1 MKKVSDI
8 VEGCRRGCDR
18 SYSLLYSQYSGYLAR
33 VVGRY
38 FTDQDTVND
47 LVQETFI
54 RVYEKIGSY
63 GVDNSFQGWI
73 GRIAR
78 NLAIDRLRR
87 SRVEVELLDFNQGWD
102 PHLESE
108 LAELEDEMVGEIR
121 LRLDRLKPR
130 SRRVFDLFVLDDLSH
145 AQIAEELGIPIG
157 SSKSTLFYV
166 KDKIKSGIVGYKNKL

>member
-1 MKKVSDI
+1 MEKVSDI

-54 RVYEKIGSY
+54 RVYEKLGSY

-87 SRVEVELLDFNQGWD
+87 SRVEVELLDFNQAWD
-102 PHLESE
+102 PHLEAE
-108 LAELEDEMVGEIR
+108 LAAVEEELVGEIR
-121 LRLDRLKPR
+121 LRLELVSPA
-130 SRRVFDLFVLDDLSH
+130 SRRVFDLFVFDDWSH
-145 AQIAEELGIPIG
+145 AQIAEELGISTG
-157 SSKSTLFYV
+157 SSKSNLF
-166 KDKIKSGIVGYKNKL
+166 KAKAKIKSGIVEYKNKL